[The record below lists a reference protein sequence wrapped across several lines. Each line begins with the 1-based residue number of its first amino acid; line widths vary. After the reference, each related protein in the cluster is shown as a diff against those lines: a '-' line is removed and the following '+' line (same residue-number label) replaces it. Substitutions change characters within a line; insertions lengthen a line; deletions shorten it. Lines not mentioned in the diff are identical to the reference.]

1 MKKTEN
7 DNNEYG
13 AFNSEWIPR
22 VEKKLIWPISRWLF
36 GSYIGKEPE
45 DIASEA
51 VMYAITPGLTGK
63 GPYPATEQHLFLR
76 AKKIARFKVLS
87 EIAKA
92 KRGPE
97 YSLDA
102 RPEDEDGDNVEP
114 SKAELAY
121 IMQLYYEKQKDAEK
135 RALGRKLLRELD
147 DFLQKKGVS
156 KRDIKVFKAQKLYA
170 VPVDIVCRVHNI
182 TPENLY
188 RIVSVVKGVLVH
200 NRDEFIADA
209 YEGDC

>member
-1 MKKTEN
+1 MEKTEN
-7 DNNEYG
+7 DKNGYG

-51 VMYAITPGLTGK
+51 IMYAIKPGLTGT

-76 AKKIARFKVLS
+76 AKKIARFKVLG

-97 YSLDA
+97 YCLDA
-102 RPEDEDGDNVEP
+102 RPEGEDGDGMEI
-114 SKAELAY
+114 SKAELVHA
-121 IMQLYYEKQKDAEK
+121 MQCYYEKKKDAAA
-135 RALGRKLLRELD
+135 RALGRKLLRKID
-147 DFLQKKGVS
+147 SFLGKKGVS
-156 KRDIKVFKAQKLYA
+156 KRDIKIYKDRKLYD
-170 VPVDIVCRVHNI
+170 VPTEVICREHNI
-182 TPENLY
+182 TPSNFF
-188 RIVSVVKGVLVH
+188 RIVSIVNDILVH
-200 NRDEFIADA
+200 NRKEFMVF
-209 YEGDC
+209 